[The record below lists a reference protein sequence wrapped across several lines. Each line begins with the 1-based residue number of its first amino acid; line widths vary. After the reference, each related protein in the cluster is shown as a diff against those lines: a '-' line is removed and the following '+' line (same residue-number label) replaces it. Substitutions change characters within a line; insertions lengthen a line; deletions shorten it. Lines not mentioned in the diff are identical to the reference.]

1 MLLRTALPFL
11 LTACVGLPDR
21 WSATAGKGDG
31 DLELVKGD
39 GDRDFDSTYLEVGVS
54 GPLGKPRVP
63 GIPKMP
69 PWAPAP
75 ASPPTEQPEP
85 SGGIPW
91 TELGLIAAG
100 AMAGEGGRR
109 GYQKVKSKKAKPT
122 G

>member
-54 GPLGKPRVP
+54 GPLGKHHVP
-63 GIPKMP
+63 GLSKMP

-75 ASPPTEQPEP
+75 ASAPTEQPEP
-85 SGGIPW
+85 SGGFPW
-91 TELGLIAAG
+91 TEMALLLGG
-100 AMAGEGGRR
+100 ASGMKGSEYCYRR
-109 GYQKVKSKKAKPT
+109 VRERKRKPT